1 MIFYDLPGDIKL
13 SIASYILGNSK
24 IIKLKIRKFFEN
36 LLIYL
41 NLQYILRIKI
51 MYITFVFINLI

>member
-13 SIASYILGNSK
+13 YIASYILGHSK
-24 IIKLKIRKFFEN
+24 IIIVFRFF
-36 LLIYL
+36 LIDL

-51 MYITFVFINLI
+51 MYITFAFINLI